1 MKILY
6 VSHVQENLR
15 LENPLLSLP
24 IAIESPEQLFRM
36 YFFSLGKSFASF
48 QKEQK
53 ERYYIIV

>member
-24 IAIESPEQLFRM
+24 IGIDSPEQVVRM